1 MDTINIDEILKV
13 MIEKRAS
20 DMHLKV
26 GRPPLIRIT
35 GKLIPMELS
44 PLSETGLESIVDKIM
59 PSRHKLRF
67 QEKNE
72 IDFSYISEDIK
83 TRVNL
88 FRQRGSIEIIM
99 RHIPA
104 KIPTVDELNLPLV
117 LSNITKQTRGLV
129 LLTGTVGSGKSTT
142 IASLISTINRDRE
155 CHIVSIEDPIEFTH
169 DDMKASVTQRELGI
183 DTESYAVALKYVLR
197 QDPDV
202 IFIGEM
208 RDLETVAA
216 AISAAE
222 TGHLVF
228 STLHTIDAVQ
238 TVDRIIDFFPATQ
251 QTQIRAQFAST
262 INAVVSQR
270 LIETK
275 DGKGRVPAVE
285 VMLGTPT
292 IKSLIREGKI
302 KEIRANIQAGTS
314 QYGMQTFDQS
324 LTYLYKRDLI
334 SYDSAVS
341 SSTSP
346 NDMKLMLSGIVSSAT
361 SAQEHLA

>member
-208 RDLETVAA
+208 RDLETASAA
-216 AISAAE
+216 LTIAE
-222 TGHLVF
+222 TGHLVL
-228 STLHTIDAVQ
+228 STGHAPSAAQTIERVIDLFQPHERPMVQSRLASLLNGVLCQTLVPKADGTGRVAAVE
-238 TVDRIIDFFPATQ
+238 TLLASPAVRSN
-251 QTQIRAQFAST
+251 IR
-262 INAVVSQR
+262 
-270 LIETK
+270 
-275 DGKGRVPAVE
+275 DGKIYQLPNVMMTHARMGMILLDTVLVNLFKKGVISRESVFAFCNDPEE
-285 VMLGTPT
+285 VA
-292 IKSLIREGKI
+292 KLIG
-302 KEIRANIQAGTS
+302 
-314 QYGMQTFDQS
+314 
-324 LTYLYKRDLI
+324 
-334 SYDSAVS
+334 
-341 SSTSP
+341 P
-346 NDMKLMLSGIVSSAT
+346 SG
-361 SAQEHLA
+361 EN